1 MRTERQAGDGGKDTS
16 SEASRAAVTARP
28 AGPTGPTEHAL
39 LTLQGRAGNT
49 ATTLALQGGRSSA
62 VTRQPTGRDRAE
74 PGLVLPPYLMDFQA
88 AGLSTAYG
96 LTGHEFVGNALAAV
110 VGHRDGTVAALAADL
125 AGRPEAYYGQGRAFA
140 VKGKD
145 GKEWY
150 DVTVT
155 VTRAPDD
162 RPPVFHPKDLLADA
176 VTDPDGA
183 PLAPVDEAE
192 SKDTKVDVQHN
203 TAATVATT
211 ASGGSSKGA
220 GGMAFGLAPVVPG
233 LWLGGAALANAQ
245 PWQSSRESRSQRNVA
260 EPRVLRSDKG
270 SVEAPRKVR
279 YGVRIKK
286 QGTQH
291 ATRHAQTFHG
301 SGTLTQRV
309 PTEHLVPAGTE
320 APAAPR
326 AVGADT
332 ARQVSLADSMA
343 PVAVTDT
350 AAPHQGG
357 GGLFD
362 AVAAVLHP
370 SLTAPGAPGRA
381 RLYEATATATVLE
394 DLPRLLRDGV
404 TGEDLASKDGSSVG
418 SYRLHAVITGMSPAW
433 GTGGTQLRTH
443 QQTQHTV
450 TESAGKGRALTGG
463 LGPAIGIGA
472 AGNAAVLRGTA
483 MPVAAARKAR
493 FTVAEQTVSSRQGA
507 EVRGDKVLYLAT
519 VDLTVEGTGPRSAQ
533 MVLRPGTRVARH
545 SMRVW
550 MSLRADEAQS
560 LGLPLPPGTEAGEF
574 IEKPKRTD
582 ENGAEVDVERHLP
595 FGALGSS
602 VTLSQLD
609 TGPMVRAVQQLFAT
623 DPRLAG
629 YLPAFG
635 TETAATPP
643 SKEEAALQ
651 RHNHRE
657 LMAALSE
664 TNLRVNKDQLTS
676 TGIRVRL
683 RRKTTLHA
691 HDVQLRVRGQLRET
705 GYRGDTDNWLVRSHA
720 GVTGNTQSGRSSSRS
735 IGGLVLGQARIVP
748 GILTGSARYERHR
761 SGTRRNQAG
770 PTTRTDV
777 LTNGSEQAAT
787 FGAALRLDVDVTMTS
802 RQRKLGR
809 ALTPDSLGQDAPEA
823 TPLAGLR
830 LDEQDVRLVTPAEF
844 TLDEEGKRR
853 QDAVGDRRRA
863 QAPRPEH
870 AVTAEGIGDLATLV
884 PRPSV
889 GQPLRDWQLVETVGD
904 GRAVRDLAFQL
915 LSKAAARNKG
925 VREDPAL
932 AAEGLAPRLAIEE
945 RFGPQAITAAL
956 RQAASSGWVVKNLR
970 YPRRLAALNGAVG
983 TRLTLTNPKFVHRG
997 AGPGTETFVL
1007 GGHQAAG
1014 QEGQGT
1020 TSTWQFGATG
1030 SENDAEWRLGQ
1041 GLSGSRTTSA
1051 GDTRSAALSG
1061 TVERNAHTPK
1071 KAPLYLVQCDLLVT
1085 MVAEVKVTG
1094 GGPYV
1099 ATAARTLPAEAAVWL
1114 TEAQLP
1120 APIRRQLKLDPE
1132 PALMTPP
1139 PSRPGPRPAEG
1150 SRAGAERAA
1159 REKGR
1164 AADTAGGRTADTAG
1178 GSTADTAGG
1187 RTAGTAGGSTA
1198 DTAGKRATDIA
1209 GSRTT
1214 RPAESSRADAERESR
1229 EKGHAADTARDR
1241 TADTAGKRATDI
1253 AGSRTTRPAESS
1265 RAGAERES
1273 REKGRAAD
1281 TARDR
1286 AADTAGGRT
1295 ADTAGKRATDIA
1307 GSRTTR
1313 PAESSRA
1320 GTERESREKGRATA
1334 ASGSRIAGTTSAP
1347 GSSTSAPPRTGPSFG
1362 RGLPLGF
1369 GMVENLPNFVPLLA
1383 RLRTRLV
1390 ESGQQGL
1397 AEDLLPRQQL
1407 ADRNDNVQRLL
1418 RVLDRDGSTGLL
1430 SGAMDG
1436 GVTVEL
1442 FDGRRTPYW
1451 AVFKVNRLGDGG
1463 YDGAA
1468 DDGRDLEY
1476 ITAAVTQ
1483 QAAAHDEGVTT
1494 GLEGIFSGSGK
1505 PEGGAGQLKSTGGAA
1520 GLGVGS
1526 GSSRRSGT
1534 AGRGQLGMKTVA
1546 EAKTAPSSKMR
1557 VPIEATLELHR
1568 GDRRLAVVSL
1578 GRQELTHRVLDKD
1591 LAALSRM
1598 TAPRPAPVAPA
1609 PGPPGARPAA
1619 LGAWRS
1625 GGVRLPMEA
1634 QVNGFQGAPQIR
1646 ELVNSAVREAGG
1658 GDRFR
1663 AKGQA
1668 AAYTLHEAVS
1678 TEWLIAALPLLT
1690 SAGAELPPVHA
1701 TGVEGQDLRASLH
1714 ARLRDGRVLGVG
1726 DKMTF
1731 ETVGQSHLDAPRP
1744 TQTDGLSSAD
1754 HGRSAR
1760 GLAGAG
1766 LLNADEFRLNQLMGN
1781 AGGAG
1786 GGAGLAANAS
1796 GSMPLHK
1803 PKFAS
1808 VLVQFTLDVRVVAS
1822 VSRRVRSGRAGTAVR
1837 ELTLPRPVVIRM
1849 PEPVVRGMLGA
1860 RTTLLQDPDDQ
1871 LGLRRAAPAPPT

>member
-1 MRTERQAGDGGKDTS
+1 MRTQQKAGDSGKDAS
-16 SEASRAAVTARP
+16 SEASRAPATAAP
-28 AGPTGPTEHAL
+28 VDSPVPVGPTER
-39 LTLQGRAGNT
+39 TMRVLQGKAGNT
-49 ATTLALQGGRSSA
+49 AATLALQDAKGKGVARPPAVRSRPVA
-62 VTRQPTGRDRAE
+62 PIAPVEEERTE

-96 LTGHEFVGNALAAV
+96 LTGHEFVRNAVAAV
-110 VGHRDGTVAALAADL
+110 VGHGDGTVAEIGAEL
-125 AGRPEAYYGQGRAFA
+125 AGRPESFYGQGRAFA
-140 VKGKD
+140 VKGRT

-155 VTRAPDD
+155 VSRAPDD
-162 RPPVFHPKDLLADA
+162 RPPVFHPKDLLANT
-176 VTDPDGA
+176 VPDPDGA
-183 PLAPVDEAE
+183 PLAAVDEAE
-192 SKDTKVDVQHN
+192 GKDTKVDVQHN
-203 TAATVATT
+203 TATTVATT
-211 ASGGSSKGA
+211 ASGSSSKGA

-233 LWLGGAALANAQ
+233 LWLGGAGLVNAQ

-260 EPRVLRSDKG
+260 EPRVLRSEKG

-291 ATRHAQTFHG
+291 AQTFHG
-301 SGTLTQRV
+301 SGALTQRV

-320 APAAPR
+320 APAAPQ
-326 AVGADT
+326 AVEADT
-332 ARQVSLADSMA
+332 ARRVSLADSMA

-362 AVAAVLHP
+362 TVATVLHP

-381 RLYEATATATVLE
+381 RLYEATSTATVLE
-394 DLPRLLRDGV
+394 DMPRLLRDGV

-418 SYRLHAVITGMSPAW
+418 SYRLNAEITGMSPAW

-463 LGPAIGIGA
+463 LGPAIGVGA
-472 AGNAAVLRGTA
+472 LGNAAVLRGTA
-483 MPVAAARKAR
+483 MPVAGARKAR

-519 VDLTVEGTGPRSAQ
+519 VRFTAEGTGPRSAE
-533 MVLRPGTRVARH
+533 MVLRPGRRVAQH

-550 MSLRADEAQS
+550 MSLRADEARS
-560 LGLPLPPGTEAGEF
+560 LGLPLPPGTEAEEDKKDKKEKKDKGF

-582 ENGAEVDVERHLP
+582 ENGNEVDVERHLP
-595 FGALGSS
+595 FGAMGSS

-609 TGPMVRAVQQLFAT
+609 TRPMVRAVQQLFAT

-629 YLPAFG
+629 YLPSFG
-635 TETAATPP
+635 TDARPTP
-643 SKEEAALQ
+643 SSREEAALQ
-651 RHNHRE
+651 RRNHRE

-664 TNLRVNKDQLTS
+664 TNLRVNKDQLTT

-683 RRKTTLHA
+683 RRKTTLHS

-705 GYRGDTDNWLVRSHA
+705 GYLGDTDDWLVRSHS
-720 GVTGNTQSGRSSSRS
+720 GVSGNTQSGRGSSRS

-748 GILTGSARYERHR
+748 GILTASARYERH
-761 SGTRRNQAG
+761 STGTRRNQAG

-777 LTNGSEQAAT
+777 LTNGSDKAST

-809 ALTPDSLGQDAPEA
+809 ALIPGSPGQDAPEA
-823 TPLAGLR
+823 RQLAGLS

-844 TLDEEGKRR
+844 TLDEEGRQR
-853 QDAVGDRRRA
+853 QDAVRDRRRA

-870 AVTAEGIGDLATLV
+870 AVTAEGIGDLAGLV
-884 PRPSV
+884 PRPTV

-904 GRAVRDLAFQL
+904 GQAVRDLAFQL
-915 LSKAAARNKG
+915 LSRAAARNKG

-932 AAEGLAPRLAIEE
+932 QTEGLAPRLAIEE
-945 RFGPQAITAAL
+945 RFGPQAITASL

-983 TRLTLTNPKFVHRG
+983 TRLTLANPKFLHRG

-1030 SENDAEWRLGQ
+1030 SENEAEWRLGQ
-1041 GLSGSRTTSA
+1041 GLSGNRTA
-1051 GDTRSAALSG
+1051 GRGDARSAALSG

-1120 APIRRQLKLDPE
+1120 AAIRRQLRLDPE
-1132 PALMTPP
+1132 PEPMTSPGRRRP
-1139 PSRPGPRPAEG
+1139 AENSRPGEN
-1150 SRAGAERAA
+1150 S
-1159 REKGR
+1159 
-1164 AADTAGGRTADTAG
+1164 
-1178 GSTADTAGG
+1178 
-1187 RTAGTAGGSTA
+1187 
-1198 DTAGKRATDIA
+1198 
-1209 GSRTT
+1209 
-1214 RPAESSRADAERESR
+1214 
-1229 EKGHAADTARDR
+1229 
-1241 TADTAGKRATDI
+1241 
-1253 AGSRTTRPAESS
+1253 RPAESS
-1265 RAGAERES
+1265 RAGAEREG
-1273 REKGRAAD
+1273 REQ
-1281 TARDR
+1281 T
-1286 AADTAGGRT
+1286 
-1295 ADTAGKRATDIA
+1295 RATD
-1307 GSRTTR
+1307 
-1313 PAESSRA
+1313 
-1320 GTERESREKGRATA
+1320 TA
-1334 ASGSRIAGTTSAP
+1334 
-1347 GSSTSAPPRTGPSFG
+1347 GSSTSAPPRTTSPSFA
-1362 RGLPLGF
+1362 RTLPLGF
-1369 GMVENLPNFVPLLA
+1369 GMVEDLPNFVPLLA
-1383 RLRTRLV
+1383 RLRTRLA
-1390 ESGQQGL
+1390 ENGQQSL
-1397 AEDLLPRQQL
+1397 ADDLLPRQQL

-1418 RVLDRDGSTGLL
+1418 RVLDRDGSAGLL

-1442 FDGRRTPYW
+1442 FDGRKTPYW
-1451 AVFKVNRLGDGG
+1451 AVFKVNRLADGT

-1468 DDGRDLEY
+1468 DDGRDMEY
-1476 ITAAVTQ
+1476 ITAAVAQ
-1483 QAAAHDEGVTT
+1483 QAATHDEGVSY
-1494 GLEGIFSGSGK
+1494 GLEGIFAGSGK
-1505 PEGGAGQLKSTGGAA
+1505 PDGGAGQLKSTGGAA
-1520 GLGVGS
+1520 GLGVGT
-1526 GSSRRSGT
+1526 GGSRRSGT
-1534 AGRGQLGMKTVA
+1534 ASRGQLGMKTVA
-1546 EAKTAPSSKMR
+1546 EAKTAKSSKMR
-1557 VPIEATLELHR
+1557 VPVEATLELHR
-1568 GDRRLAVVSL
+1568 GDRRLAMASL
-1578 GRQELTHRVLDKD
+1578 GRQSVTHRVLDKD
-1591 LAALSRM
+1591 LAALGRL
-1598 TAPRPAPVAPA
+1598 TAPRRPPVAPA
-1609 PGPPGARPAA
+1609 PGPGGGRPAA
-1619 LGAWRS
+1619 LGGWRS

-1634 QVNGFQGAPQIR
+1634 QVNGFQGAPQVR
-1646 ELVNSAVREAGG
+1646 ELVGSAVREAGG

-1663 AKGQA
+1663 SKGQA
-1668 AAYTLHEAVS
+1668 AAYTLQEAVS

-1701 TGVEGQDLRASLH
+1701 TGAEGQDLRASLH

-1766 LLNADEFRLNQLMGN
+1766 LLNADEFRLNQMMGN

-1786 GGAGLAANAS
+1786 GAADTAVNAS

-1803 PKFAS
+1803 PKSAA
-1808 VLVQFTLDVRVVAS
+1808 VLVQFTLDVRVVAQ
-1822 VSRRVRSGRAGTAVR
+1822 VTNRVRSGRTGTAVR
-1837 ELTLPRPVVIRM
+1837 ELTLPRPVVVRM
-1849 PEPVVRGMLGA
+1849 PEPAVRRMLA
-1860 RTTLLQDPDDQ
+1860 AQPDRLQDPDDH
-1871 LGLRRAAPAPPT
+1871 LGLRKTAAPVPPAS

>member
-1 MRTERQAGDGGKDTS
+1 MGT
-16 SEASRAAVTARP
+16 
-28 AGPTGPTEHAL
+28 
-39 LTLQGRAGNT
+39 AGNA
-49 ATTLALQGGRSSA
+49 ATTQALRDAKGKGVSRPTAVRSRPVA
-62 VTRQPTGRDRAE
+62 PVAPVEEERTE
-74 PGLVLPPYLMDFQA
+74 PGLVLPTYLMDFQA

-96 LTGHEFVGNALAAV
+96 LTGHEFVRNAVAAV
-110 VGHRDGTVAALAADL
+110 VGHGDGTVADIGAEL
-125 AGRPEAYYGQGRAFA
+125 AGRPESFYGQGRAFA
-140 VKGKD
+140 VQGRT
-145 GKEWY
+145 GKEWF
-150 DVTVT
+150 DVTVSIS
-155 VTRAPDD
+155 RAPDD
-162 RPPVFHPKDLLADA
+162 RPPVFHPKDLIANT
-176 VTDPDGA
+176 VPDPDGA
-183 PLAPVDEAE
+183 PLAAVDEAE
-192 SKDTKVDVQHN
+192 GKDTKVDVQHN
-203 TAATVATT
+203 SAATVATT
-211 ASGGSSKGA
+211 ASGGSSKGL

-233 LWLGGAALANAQ
+233 LWLGGAGLANAQ

-260 EPRVLRSDKG
+260 EPRVLRSEKG

-286 QGTQH
+286 HGAPAEQV
-291 ATRHAQTFHG
+291 FHG
-301 SGTLTQRV
+301 SGALTQRV
-309 PTEHLVPAGTE
+309 PTEHLVPAGTA
-320 APAAPR
+320 APAAP
-326 AVGADT
+326 GPLQADT
-332 ARQVSLADSMA
+332 ARRVSLADSMA
-343 PVAVTDT
+343 PVAVTDS

-362 AVAAVLHP
+362 AVAGVLHP

-381 RLYEATATATVLE
+381 RLYEATSTATVLE
-394 DLPRLLRDGV
+394 DMPRLLRDGV

-418 SYRLHAVITGMSPAW
+418 SYRMHAEITGMSPAW

-450 TESAGKGRALTGG
+450 TESAGKGRAVTGG
-463 LGPAIGIGA
+463 LGPAIGVGA
-472 AGNAAVLRGTA
+472 VGNAAVVRATA

-519 VDLTVEGTGPRSAQ
+519 VQFTAEGTGPRSAEN
-533 MVLRPGTRVARH
+533 VLRPGTRVARH
-545 SMRVW
+545 AMRVW
-550 MSLRADEAQS
+550 MSLRADEARS
-560 LGLPLPPGTEAGEF
+560 LGLPLPPGTEAKEF

-582 ENGAEVDVERHLP
+582 EDGNEVDVERHLP
-595 FGALGSS
+595 FGAMGSS
-602 VTLSQLD
+602 VTLSRLD
-609 TGPMVRAVQQLFAT
+609 TGPMVRAVQELFAT

-629 YLPAFG
+629 YLPSFG
-635 TETAATPP
+635 TDAVASAP
-643 SKEEAALQ
+643 SREEAALQ
-651 RHNHRE
+651 RDNHRE

-664 TNLRVNKDQLTS
+664 TNLRVNKDQLTT

-691 HDVQLRVRGQLRET
+691 HDVQLRVKGQLRET
-705 GYRGDTDNWLVRSHA
+705 GYLGDTDDWLVRSHS
-720 GVTGNTQSGRSSSRS
+720 GVTGNAQSGRSSSRS

-761 SGTRRNQAG
+761 TGIRRNQAG
-770 PTTRTDV
+770 PTTRTDI
-777 LTNGSEQAAT
+777 LTNGSEKAST

-809 ALTPDSLGQDAPEA
+809 ALTPGSPGQDAPEA
-823 TPLAGLR
+823 RPMAGLH
-830 LDEQDVRLVTPAEF
+830 LEEQDVRLVTPTEF

-863 QAPRPEH
+863 QTPRPDH

-884 PRPSV
+884 PRPST
-889 GQPLRDWQLVETVGD
+889 GQVLRDWQLVETVGD
-904 GRAVRDLAFQL
+904 GQAVRDLAFQL
-915 LSKAAARNKG
+915 LSRAAARNKG

-945 RFGPQAITAAL
+945 RFGPQAVTAAL
-956 RQAASSGWVVKNLR
+956 RQAASAGWVVKNLR

-983 TRLTLTNPKFVHRG
+983 TRLTLANPKFLHRG

-1020 TSTWQFGATG
+1020 TSTWQVGATG
-1030 SENDAEWRLGQ
+1030 SENGPEWRLGQ
-1041 GLSGSRTTSA
+1041 GLSGSRTTSE
-1051 GDTRSAALSG
+1051 GDARSAALSG

-1099 ATAARTLPAEAAVWL
+1099 ATAGRTLPAEAAVWL

-1120 APIRRQLKLDPE
+1120 ASIRRQLKLDPE
-1132 PALMTPP
+1132 PAPMTM
-1139 PSRPGPRPAEG
+1139 PS
-1150 SRAGAERAA
+1150 
-1159 REKGR
+1159 
-1164 AADTAGGRTADTAG
+1164 
-1178 GSTADTAGG
+1178 
-1187 RTAGTAGGSTA
+1187 
-1198 DTAGKRATDIA
+1198 
-1209 GSRTT
+1209 
-1214 RPAESSRADAERESR
+1214 SSRQGR
-1229 EKGHAADTARDR
+1229 
-1241 TADTAGKRATDI
+1241 
-1253 AGSRTTRPAESS
+1253 RPAESS
-1265 RAGAERES
+1265 RAGAEREA
-1273 REKGRAAD
+1273 REG
-1281 TARDR
+1281 ARGEAR
-1286 AADTAGGRT
+1286 EGTRTTGTTDTAGST
-1295 ADTAGKRATDIA
+1295 TAGSTTA
-1307 GSRTTR
+1307 GST
-1313 PAESSRA
+1313 
-1320 GTERESREKGRATA
+1320 
-1334 ASGSRIAGTTSAP
+1334 
-1347 GSSTSAPPRTGPSFG
+1347 TSAPPRATGPSFA
-1362 RGLPLGF
+1362 RTLPLGF
-1369 GMVENLPNFVPLLA
+1369 GMIENLPNFVPLLA
-1383 RLRTRLV
+1383 RLRTRLA
-1390 ESGQQGL
+1390 ESGQQSL
-1397 AEDLLPRQQL
+1397 ADDLLPRRQL

-1418 RVLDRDGSTGLL
+1418 RVLDRDGSAGLL

-1451 AVFKVNRLGDGG
+1451 AVFKVNRLGDGAH
-1463 YDGAA
+1463 DGTA

-1476 ITAAVTQ
+1476 ITAAVAQ
-1483 QAAAHDEGVTT
+1483 QATSHDEGVST
-1494 GLEGIFSGSGK
+1494 GAEGIFAGSGK
-1505 PEGGAGQLKSTGGAA
+1505 PEGGAGQLKSMGGAA

-1526 GSSRRSGT
+1526 GGSRRSGT
-1534 AGRGQLGMKTVA
+1534 VGRGQLGMKTVA
-1546 EAKTAPSSKMR
+1546 EAKTAKSSKMR

-1568 GDRRLAVVSL
+1568 GDRRVALVSL
-1578 GRQELTHRVLDKD
+1578 GRQALTHRVLEKD
-1591 LAALSRM
+1591 LAALGRL
-1598 TAPRPAPVAPA
+1598 TAPRHQPVAPA
-1609 PGPPGARPAA
+1609 PGPQGDRPAA

-1646 ELVNSAVREAGG
+1646 ELVSSAVGEAGG

-1663 AKGQA
+1663 TKGQA
-1668 AAYTLHEAVS
+1668 AAYTLNEAVS

-1701 TGVEGQDLRASLH
+1701 TGAAGQDLRASLH

-1744 TQTDGLSSAD
+1744 TQTDGQSSTE

-1781 AGGAG
+1781 AGGS
-1786 GGAGLAANAS
+1786 GGAADAAVNAS

-1803 PKFAS
+1803 PKSAS
-1808 VLVQFTLDVRVVAS
+1808 VLVQFTLDVRVVAR
-1822 VSRRVRSGRAGTAVR
+1822 VSNRMRPGRTGTAVR

-1849 PEPVVRGMLGA
+1849 PEPVVRRMLA
-1860 RTTLLQDPDDQ
+1860 AQQDRLQDPDDH
-1871 LGLRRAAPAPPT
+1871 LGLRKAAAATPSD

>member
-1 MRTERQAGDGGKDTS
+1 MALGGGKGKGVS
-16 SEASRAAVTARP
+16 RP
-28 AGPTGPTEHAL
+28 APERRRPAPPAPIEEEH
-39 LTLQGRAGNT
+39 T
-49 ATTLALQGGRSSA
+49 A
-62 VTRQPTGRDRAE
+62 
-74 PGLVLPPYLMDFQA
+74 PGLVLPPYLMEFQA
-88 AGLSTAYG
+88 AGLSTAYALAG
-96 LTGHEFVGNALAAV
+96 QEFVRNAVAAV
-110 VGHRDGTVAALAADL
+110 VGHGDGTVAALAADL
-125 AGRPEAYYGQGRAFA
+125 AARPEAYYGQGRA
-140 VKGKD
+140 VPVQGRT

-155 VTRAPDD
+155 VSRAPDD
-162 RPPVFHPKDLLADA
+162 RPPVFHPEDLLAKT
-176 VTDPDGA
+176 VPDPDGA
-183 PLAPVDEAE
+183 PLAAVDEAE
-192 SKDTKVDVQHN
+192 GKDTKVDVQHN
-203 TAATVATT
+203 SAATVATT
-211 ASGGSSKGA
+211 ASGGSSTGV

-233 LWLGGAALANAQ
+233 LWLGGAGMANAQ

-286 QGTQH
+286 HG
-291 ATRHAQTFHG
+291 AEDVRTFHG

-309 PTEHLVPAGTE
+309 PTEHLVPAGTL
-320 APAAPR
+320 APAAPQ
-326 AVGADT
+326 AVAADT
-332 ARQVSLADSMA
+332 ARRVSLADSMA

-362 AVAAVLHP
+362 AVASVLHP

-381 RLYEATATATVLE
+381 RLHEATSTATVLE

-404 TGEDLASKDGSSVG
+404 TGEDLSSKDGGSVG
-418 SYRLHAVITGMSPAW
+418 SYRMHAEITGMSPGW

-450 TESAGKGRALTGG
+450 TESAGKGRALAGG
-463 LGPAIGIGA
+463 LGPAVGVGA

-507 EVRGDKVLYLAT
+507 EVRGDKVLYLASVRIT
-519 VDLTVEGTGPRSAQ
+519 AEGTGPRSAE
-533 MVLRPGTRVARH
+533 MILRPGARVARH

-574 IEKPKRTD
+574 VEKPRRTD
-582 ENGAEVDVERHLP
+582 ENGNETDVERHLP
-595 FGALGSS
+595 FGAMGSS
-602 VTLSQLD
+602 VTLSRLD
-609 TGPMVRAVQQLFAT
+609 TGPMVRAVRELFAT

-629 YLPAFG
+629 YLPDFG
-635 TETAATPP
+635 TETVTSTPG
-643 SKEEAALQ
+643 KEEAALQ
-651 RHNHRE
+651 RRNHRE

-683 RRKTTLHA
+683 RRKTALHA
-691 HDVQLRVRGQLRET
+691 HDVQIRVRGQLRET
-705 GYRGDTDNWLVRSHA
+705 GYLGDTDNWLVRSHS
-720 GVTGNTQSGRSSSRS
+720 GVTANAQSGRGSSRS

-748 GILTGSARYERHR
+748 GVLTGSARYERHR
-761 SGTRRNQAG
+761 TGTRRNQAG
-770 PTTRTDV
+770 PGTRTDV
-777 LTNGSEQAAT
+777 LTNGSEKAAT

-809 ALTPDSLGQDAPEA
+809 ALTPGAPGRDTPEA
-823 TPLAGLR
+823 APLAGLH

-844 TLDEEGKRR
+844 TLDEEGRQRR
-853 QDAVGDRRRA
+853 DAVRDRRTAR
-863 QAPRPEH
+863 APRPEH

-904 GRAVRDLAFQL
+904 GQAVRDLAFQL
-915 LSKAAARNKG
+915 LSRAAARNKG

-932 AAEGLAPRLAIEE
+932 RAEGLAPRLAIEE

-970 YPRRLAALNGAVG
+970 YPRRLAALDGAVG
-983 TRLTLTNPKFVHRG
+983 TRLTLTNPKFLHRG

-1014 QEGQGT
+1014 QEGEAT

-1030 SENDAEWRLGQ
+1030 SENAAEWRLGQ

-1051 GDTRSAALSG
+1051 GDTRAAALSG

-1071 KAPLYLVQCDLLVT
+1071 KAPLHLVQCDLLVT

-1120 APIRRQLKLDPE
+1120 AAIRRQLGLDPE
-1132 PALMTPP
+1132 PALMTSPASS
-1139 PSRPGPRPAEG
+1139 SRPGHRPAEG
-1150 SRAGAERAA
+1150 PRTAEGARKTAEGARKTAEGSRTAEGARTADGSRATDSRATDGSRTADGSRATDGSRAGS
-1159 REKGR
+1159 GR
-1164 AADTAGGRTADTAG
+1164 AA
-1178 GSTADTAGG
+1178 
-1187 RTAGTAGGSTA
+1187 
-1198 DTAGKRATDIA
+1198 
-1209 GSRTT
+1209 
-1214 RPAESSRADAERESR
+1214 
-1229 EKGHAADTARDR
+1229 
-1241 TADTAGKRATDI
+1241 
-1253 AGSRTTRPAESS
+1253 
-1265 RAGAERES
+1265 
-1273 REKGRAAD
+1273 
-1281 TARDR
+1281 
-1286 AADTAGGRT
+1286 
-1295 ADTAGKRATDIA
+1295 
-1307 GSRTTR
+1307 
-1313 PAESSRA
+1313 
-1320 GTERESREKGRATA
+1320 
-1334 ASGSRIAGTTSAP
+1334 
-1347 GSSTSAPPRTGPSFG
+1347 GSSTSVPPRTGPTFD

-1369 GMVENLPNFVPLLA
+1369 GMIENLPNFVPLLA
-1383 RLRTRLV
+1383 RLRTRLA
-1390 ESGQQGL
+1390 ESGQQRL
-1397 AEDLLPRQQL
+1397 ADDLLPRQQL

-1463 YDGAA
+1463 YEGAA
-1468 DDGRDLEY
+1468 DDGRDMEY

-1483 QAAAHDEGVTT
+1483 QATAHDEGVTT
-1494 GLEGIFSGSGK
+1494 GVEGIFAGSGK
-1505 PEGGAGQLKSTGGAA
+1505 PDGGAGQLKSTGGAA
-1520 GLGVGS
+1520 GLGAGW
-1526 GSSRRSGT
+1526 GGARRSG
-1534 AGRGQLGMKTVA
+1534 AAARGQLGMKTVA
-1546 EAKTAPSSKMR
+1546 EAKTAKSSKMR

-1568 GDRRLAVVSL
+1568 GDRRVALVSL
-1578 GRQELTHRVLDKD
+1578 GRQALTHRVLDQD
-1591 LAALSRM
+1591 LAALGRL
-1598 TAPRPAPVAPA
+1598 TAPRPAPAATAAA
-1609 PGPPGARPAA
+1609 PGPAAGARDDRAAA

-1625 GGVRLPMEA
+1625 TGARLPMEA
-1634 QVNGFQGAPQIR
+1634 QVNGFQGAPQVR

-1658 GDRFR
+1658 GERFR
-1663 AKGQA
+1663 GKGQA

-1678 TEWLIAALPLLT
+1678 TEWLTAALPLLT

-1701 TGVEGQDLRASLH
+1701 TGATGQDLRASLH

-1754 HGRSAR
+1754 QGRSAR

-1786 GGAGLAANAS
+1786 GAGGLAANAA

-1803 PKFAS
+1803 PKSAS
-1808 VLVQFTLDVRVVAS
+1808 VLVQFTLDVRVVAR
-1822 VSRRVRSGRAGTAVR
+1822 VTDRVRPGRTGTAVR
-1837 ELTLPRPVVIRM
+1837 ELTLPRPVVVRM
-1849 PEPVVRGMLGA
+1849 PEPAVRRMLA
-1860 RTTLLQDPDDQ
+1860 AQPDRVQDPDDR
-1871 LGLRRAAPAPPT
+1871 LGLRKTAAPPPPVS

>member
-1 MRTERQAGDGGKDTS
+1 MRTERQSGDGGKDTS
-16 SEASRAAVTARP
+16 SGASRAAVTARP
-28 AGPTGPTEHAL
+28 TGPTGPAEHAL
-39 LTLQGRAGNT
+39 LTLQGKAGNT

-62 VTRQPTGRDRAE
+62 VTGQPAGRDGAE
-74 PGLVLPPYLMDFQA
+74 PGLVLPPYLMNFQA

-96 LTGHEFVGNALAAV
+96 LTGHEFVGNAVAAV

-140 VKGKD
+140 VQGKD

-176 VTDPDGA
+176 GPDPDGA

-192 SKDTKVDVQHN
+192 GKDTKVDVQHN
-203 TAATVATT
+203 TAATVATA

-233 LWLGGAALANAQ
+233 LWLGGAALVNAQ

-279 YGVRIKK
+279 YGVRVKK
-286 QGTQH
+286 QGAQH
-291 ATRHAQTFHG
+291 ARQPAQTFHG

-309 PTEHLVPAGTE
+309 PTEHLVPAGTG

-332 ARQVSLADSMA
+332 ARRVSLADSMA

-362 AVAAVLHP
+362 AVASVLHP

-404 TGEDLASKDGSSVG
+404 TGEDLASKDGGSVG

-463 LGPAIGIGA
+463 LGPAIGVGA
-472 AGNAAVLRGTA
+472 AGNAAVVRGTA

-519 VDLTVEGTGPRSAQ
+519 VDLTAEGTGPRSAQ

-550 MSLRADEAQS
+550 MSLRADEARS

-582 ENGAEVDVERHLP
+582 ENGAETDVERHLP
-595 FGALGSS
+595 FGAMGSS
-602 VTLSQLD
+602 VALSQLD
-609 TGPMVRAVQQLFAT
+609 TGPMVRAVRQLFAT

-635 TETAATPP
+635 TEPGATPP

-676 TGIRVRL
+676 TGIRVWL

-705 GYRGDTDNWLVRSHA
+705 GYLGDTDNWLVRSHA

-748 GILTGSARYERHR
+748 GALTGSARYERHR

-777 LTNGSEQAAT
+777 LTNGSEQAAA

-809 ALTPDSLGQDAPEA
+809 ALTPGSPGQDAPET
-823 TPLAGLR
+823 TPLAGLH

-853 QDAVGDRRRA
+853 QDAAGGRRRA
-863 QAPRPEH
+863 RAPRPEH
-870 AVTAEGIGDLATLV
+870 AVTAEGIGDLAALV

-904 GRAVRDLAFQL
+904 GQAVRDLAFQL

-983 TRLTLTNPKFVHRG
+983 TRLTLTNPKFLHRG

-1014 QEGQGT
+1014 QEGRGT

-1041 GLSGSRTTSA
+1041 GLSGSRTTST

-1071 KAPLYLVQCDLLVT
+1071 KAPLHLVQCDLLVT

-1120 APIRRQLKLDPE
+1120 AAIRRQLKLDPE

-1139 PSRPGPRPAEG
+1139 ASRPGQRPAEG
-1150 SRAGAERAA
+1150 SRTGAERER

-1164 AADTAGGRTADTAG
+1164 AMDTAGGRTADTAGGRTADTAG
-1178 GSTADTAGG
+1178 G
-1187 RTAGTAGGSTA
+1187 RT
-1198 DTAGKRATDIA
+1198 
-1209 GSRTT
+1209 
-1214 RPAESSRADAERESR
+1214 
-1229 EKGHAADTARDR
+1229 
-1241 TADTAGKRATDI
+1241 
-1253 AGSRTTRPAESS
+1253 
-1265 RAGAERES
+1265 
-1273 REKGRAAD
+1273 
-1281 TARDR
+1281 
-1286 AADTAGGRT
+1286 ADTAGGRT
-1295 ADTAGKRATDIA
+1295 ADTAGKRATDTA
-1307 GSRTTR
+1307 EPRTTR
-1313 PAESSRA
+1313 PAEGSRA
-1320 GTERESREKGRATA
+1320 GAEREAREKGRATA
-1334 ASGSRIAGTTSAP
+1334 ASGSRTTATTGALGSSTATTGALGSSTATTGAL
-1347 GSSTSAPPRTGPSFG
+1347 GSSTSPPRTSASFG

-1397 AEDLLPRQQL
+1397 AENLLPRQQL

-1418 RVLDRDGSTGLL
+1418 RVLDRDGSAGLL

-1468 DDGRDLEY
+1468 DDGRDMEY
-1476 ITAAVTQ
+1476 ITAAVAQ

-1494 GLEGIFSGSGK
+1494 GVEGIFAGSGK

-1568 GDRRLAVVSL
+1568 GDRRLAVASL
-1578 GRQELTHRVLDKD
+1578 GRQALTHRVLDKD
-1591 LAALSRM
+1591 LAALGRV
-1598 TAPRPAPVAPA
+1598 TAPRPAPVGPA
-1609 PGPPGARPAA
+1609 PGPQGGRPAA

-1714 ARLRDGRVLGVG
+1714 GRLRDGRVLGVG

-1766 LLNADEFRLNQLMGN
+1766 LLNADEFRLNQMMGN

-1803 PKFAS
+1803 PKFSS

-1822 VSRRVRSGRAGTAVR
+1822 VSARVRSGRTGTAVR

-1849 PEPVVRGMLGA
+1849 PEPVVRRMLGA
-1860 RTTLLQDPDDQ
+1860 QPTLLRDPDDQ
-1871 LGLRRAAPAPPT
+1871 LGLRRAAPPPPD

>member
-1 MRTERQAGDGGKDTS
+1 MRTQQKAGDSGKDAS
-16 SEASRAAVTARP
+16 SEASRAPATAAP
-28 AGPTGPTEHAL
+28 VDSGVPVGPTEDVMRA
-39 LTLQGRAGNT
+39 LQGKAGNT
-49 ATTLALQGGRSSA
+49 AATLALRDAKGKGVARPPAVRSRPVRPVA
-62 VTRQPTGRDRAE
+62 TVEEENTG

-96 LTGHEFVGNALAAV
+96 LTGHEFVRNAVAAV
-110 VGHRDGTVAALAADL
+110 VGHGDGTVAEIGAEL
-125 AGRPEAYYGQGRAFA
+125 AGRPESFYGQGRAFA
-140 VKGKD
+140 VRGRT

-155 VTRAPDD
+155 VSRAPDD
-162 RPPVFHPKDLLADA
+162 RPPVFHPGDLLANTA
-176 VTDPDGA
+176 PDPDGA
-183 PLAPVDEAE
+183 PLAAVDDTEG
-192 SKDTKVDVQHN
+192 KDTKVDVQHN
-203 TAATVATT
+203 TATTVATT
-211 ASGGSSKGA
+211 ASGSSSKGA

-233 LWLGGAALANAQ
+233 LWLGGAGLLNAQ

-260 EPRVLRSDKG
+260 EPRVLRSEKG

-286 QGTQH
+286 QGTQQ
-291 ATRHAQTFHG
+291 AQTFHG
-301 SGTLTQRV
+301 SGALTQRV

-320 APAAPR
+320 APAAPE
-326 AVGADT
+326 AVGPDT
-332 ARQVSLADSMA
+332 ARRVSLADSMA
-343 PVAVTDT
+343 PVAVTD
-350 AAPHQGG
+350 AGAPHQGG

-362 AVAAVLHP
+362 AVSSVLHP
-370 SLTAPGAPGRA
+370 SLTAAGAPGRA
-381 RLYEATATATVLE
+381 RLYEATSTATVLE

-418 SYRLHAVITGMSPAW
+418 SYRLHAEITGMSPAW

-463 LGPAIGIGA
+463 LGPAIGVGV
-472 AGNAAVLRGTA
+472 AGSAAVLRGTA

-519 VDLTVEGTGPRSAQ
+519 VRFTAEGTGPRSAE
-533 MVLRPGTRVARH
+533 MVLRPGTRVATH

-550 MSLRADEAQS
+550 MSLRADEARS
-560 LGLPLPPGTEAGEF
+560 LGLPLPPGAEAKDGKDAKEGKEGKKPKEF

-582 ENGAEVDVERHLP
+582 EDGNETDVERHLP
-595 FGALGSS
+595 FGAMGSS

-609 TGPMVRAVQQLFAT
+609 TRPLVRAVQQLFAT
-623 DPRLAG
+623 DPQLAG

-635 TETAATPP
+635 TDARPTPP

-651 RHNHRE
+651 RRNHRE

-664 TNLRVNKDQLTS
+664 TNLRVNKDQLTT

-683 RRKTTLHA
+683 RRKTTLHS
-691 HDVQLRVRGQLRET
+691 HDVQVHVRGQLRET
-705 GYRGDTDNWLVRSHA
+705 GYLGDTDDWLVRSHS
-720 GVTGNTQSGRSSSRS
+720 GVTANAQSGRGSSRS

-748 GILTGSARYERHR
+748 GILTGSARYERH
-761 SGTRRNQAG
+761 STGTRRNQAG

-777 LTNGSEQAAT
+777 LTNGSEKAGT
-787 FGAALRLDVDVTMTS
+787 FGAALRFDVDVTMTS

-809 ALTPDSLGQDAPEA
+809 ALTPGAPGRHAPEA
-823 TPLAGLR
+823 RQLADLH
-830 LDEQDVRLVTPAEF
+830 LDEQDVRLVTPTEF

-853 QDAVGDRRRA
+853 QDAVGGRRRA

-870 AVTAEGIGDLATLV
+870 AVAAEGIGDLAGLV

-904 GRAVRDLAFQL
+904 GQAVRDLAFQL

-932 AAEGLAPRLAIEE
+932 QTEGLAPRLAIEE
-945 RFGPQAITAAL
+945 RFGPQAITASL

-983 TRLTLTNPKFVHRG
+983 TRLTLTNPKFLHRG

-1041 GLSGSRTTSA
+1041 GLSGNRTTSR
-1051 GDTRSAALSG
+1051 GDARSTALSG

-1085 MVAEVKVTG
+1085 MVAEVAVTG

-1132 PALMTPP
+1132 PAPMTSS
-1139 PSRPGPRPAEG
+1139 SRQPGQRPAEN
-1150 SRAGAERAA
+1150 SRA
-1159 REKGR
+1159 
-1164 AADTAGGRTADTAG
+1164 
-1178 GSTADTAGG
+1178 
-1187 RTAGTAGGSTA
+1187 
-1198 DTAGKRATDIA
+1198 
-1209 GSRTT
+1209 
-1214 RPAESSRADAERESR
+1214 
-1229 EKGHAADTARDR
+1229 
-1241 TADTAGKRATDI
+1241 
-1253 AGSRTTRPAESS
+1253 AESS
-1265 RAGAERES
+1265 RAGAEREA
-1273 REKGRAAD
+1273 REG
-1281 TARDR
+1281 AREGVQ
-1286 AADTAGGRT
+1286 TGGRSKGD
-1295 ADTAGKRATDIA
+1295 AA
-1307 GSRTTR
+1307 GS
-1313 PAESSRA
+1313 
-1320 GTERESREKGRATA
+1320 
-1334 ASGSRIAGTTSAP
+1334 TTSA
-1347 GSSTSAPPRTGPSFG
+1347 APRTAGPSFA
-1362 RGLPLGF
+1362 RTLPLGF

-1383 RLRTRLV
+1383 RLRTRLA
-1390 ESGQQGL
+1390 ESGQQSL
-1397 AEDLLPRQQL
+1397 ADDLLPRQQL

-1418 RVLDRDGSTGLL
+1418 RVLDRDGSAGLL

-1442 FDGRRTPYW
+1442 FDGRKTPYW
-1451 AVFKVNRLGDGG
+1451 AVFKVNRLADGA

-1468 DDGRDLEY
+1468 DDGRDMEY
-1476 ITAAVTQ
+1476 ITAAVAQ
-1483 QAAAHDEGVTT
+1483 QAATHDEGVST
-1494 GLEGIFSGSGK
+1494 GVEGIFAGSGK
-1505 PEGGAGQLKSTGGAA
+1505 PDGGAGQLKSTGGAA

-1526 GSSRRSGT
+1526 GGSRRSGT
-1534 AGRGQLGMKTVA
+1534 ASRGQLGMKTVA
-1546 EAKTAPSSKMR
+1546 EAKTAKSSKMR

-1568 GDRRLAVVSL
+1568 GDRRLALVSL
-1578 GRQELTHRVLDKD
+1578 GRQAVTHRVLDKD
-1591 LAALSRM
+1591 LAALGRL
-1598 TAPRPAPVAPA
+1598 TAPRPQPAAPA
-1609 PGPPGARPAA
+1609 PGPGDARPAA
-1619 LGAWRS
+1619 IGSWRS

-1634 QVNGFQGAPQIR
+1634 QVNGFQGAPQVR
-1646 ELVNSAVREAGG
+1646 ELVGSAVREAGG

-1663 AKGQA
+1663 SKGQA
-1668 AAYTLHEAVS
+1668 AAYTLQEAVS
-1678 TEWLIAALPLLT
+1678 TEWLLAALPLLT

-1744 TQTDGLSSAD
+1744 TQTDGLSAAD

-1766 LLNADEFRLNQLMGN
+1766 LLNADEFRLNQMMGN

-1786 GGAGLAANAS
+1786 GAADTAVNAS

-1803 PKFAS
+1803 PKSAS
-1808 VLVQFTLDVRVVAS
+1808 VLVQFTLDVRVVAR
-1822 VSRRVRSGRAGTAVR
+1822 VTNRVRSGRTGTAVR
-1837 ELTLPRPVVIRM
+1837 ELALPRPVVIRM
-1849 PEPVVRGMLGA
+1849 PEPAVRRMLA
-1860 RTTLLQDPDDQ
+1860 AQPDRLQDPDDH
-1871 LGLRRAAPAPPT
+1871 LGLRKKAAPVPPAS

>member
-1 MRTERQAGDGGKDTS
+1 MRTQQKAGDDGKDAS
-16 SEASRAAVTARP
+16 SEASRAP
-28 AGPTGPTEHAL
+28 AAAAPVDSTVPVGPPEHAMRA
-39 LTLQGRAGNT
+39 LQGRAGNT
-49 ATTLALQGGRSSA
+49 AATLALRNAKGKG
-62 VTRQPTGRDRAE
+62 VTRPPAVRSRPVAPVATVEEENTA
-74 PGLVLPPYLMDFQA
+74 PGLVLPPYLRDFQA

-96 LTGHEFVGNALAAV
+96 PTGHEFVRNAVAAV
-110 VGHRDGTVAALAADL
+110 VGHGDGTVAEIGAEL
-125 AGRPEAYYGQGRAFA
+125 AGRPESFYGQGRAFA
-140 VKGKD
+140 VKGRT

-155 VTRAPDD
+155 VSRAPDD
-162 RPPVFHPKDLLADA
+162 RPPVFHPTDLLTNT
-176 VTDPDGA
+176 VPDPDGA
-183 PLAPVDEAE
+183 PLAAVDDAE
-192 SKDTKVDVQHN
+192 GKDTKVDVQHN
-203 TAATVATT
+203 TATTVATT
-211 ASGGSSKGA
+211 ASGSAGKGA
-220 GGMAFGLAPVVPG
+220 GGMAFGLAPVAPG
-233 LWLGGAALANAQ
+233 LWLGGAGLLNAQ

-260 EPRVLRSDKG
+260 EPRVLRSEKG

-286 QGTQH
+286 QGAQ
-291 ATRHAQTFHG
+291 HAQTFQG

-320 APAAPR
+320 APAAPEG
-326 AVGADT
+326 VGADT
-332 ARQVSLADSMA
+332 ARRVSLADSMA

-362 AVAAVLHP
+362 AVATVLHP
-370 SLTAPGAPGRA
+370 SLTAPGAPGRS
-381 RLYEATATATVLE
+381 RLYEATSTATVLE

-404 TGEDLASKDGSSVG
+404 TGEDLASKDGNSVG
-418 SYRLHAVITGMSPAW
+418 SYRLHAEITGLSPAW

-450 TESAGKGRALTGG
+450 TDSAGKGRALTGG
-463 LGPAIGIGA
+463 LGPAIGVGA
-472 AGNAAVLRGTA
+472 VGNAAVLRGTA

-519 VDLTVEGTGPRSAQ
+519 VQFTAEGTGPRSAQ

-545 SMRVW
+545 AMRVW

-574 IEKPKRTD
+574 IKKPKRTD
-582 ENGAEVDVERHLP
+582 EDGNEVDVERHLP
-595 FGALGSS
+595 FGAMGSS
-602 VTLSQLD
+602 VTLSRLD
-609 TGPMVRAVQQLFAT
+609 TRPMLRAVQELFAT
-623 DPRLAG
+623 DPQLAG
-629 YLPAFG
+629 YLPSFG
-635 TETAATPP
+635 TDTRPTPP
-643 SKEEAALQ
+643 SGEEAALQ
-651 RHNHRE
+651 RRNHRE
-657 LMAALSE
+657 LTAVLSE
-664 TNLRVNKDQLTS
+664 TNLRVNKDQLTT

-683 RRKTTLHA
+683 RRKTTLHS
-691 HDVQLRVRGQLRET
+691 HDVQIRVRGQLRET
-705 GYRGDTDNWLVRSHA
+705 GYLGDTDDWLVRSHS
-720 GVTGNTQSGRSSSRS
+720 GVTGTTQSGRGSSRS

-748 GILTGSARYERHR
+748 GVLTGSARYERH
-761 SGTRRNQAG
+761 STGTRRNQAG

-777 LTNGSEQAAT
+777 LTNGSEQAGT

-809 ALTPDSLGQDAPEA
+809 ALTPGLPGQHSPEA
-823 TPLAGLR
+823 RHVADLH

-853 QDAVGDRRRA
+853 QDAVGDRRRG
-863 QAPRPEH
+863 QAPRPEY
-870 AVTAEGIGDLATLV
+870 AVTAEGIGDLAGLV
-884 PRPSV
+884 PRPTV
-889 GQPLRDWQLVETVGD
+889 GHALREWQLVETVGD
-904 GRAVRDLAFQL
+904 GQAVRDLAFQL
-915 LSKAAARNKG
+915 LSRAAARNKG

-932 AAEGLAPRLAIEE
+932 QTEGLAPRLAIEE
-945 RFGPQAITAAL
+945 RFGPQAITASL

-970 YPRRLAALNGAVG
+970 HPRRLAALNGAVG
-983 TRLTLTNPKFVHRG
+983 TRLTLANPKFLHRG

-1041 GLSGSRTTSA
+1041 GLSGNRTTNQ

-1120 APIRRQLKLDPE
+1120 AAIRRQLKLDPE
-1132 PALMTPP
+1132 PDLMTSP
-1139 PSRPGPRPAEG
+1139 RQPGRNPAETSRPAEN
-1150 SRAGAERAA
+1150 S
-1159 REKGR
+1159 
-1164 AADTAGGRTADTAG
+1164 
-1178 GSTADTAGG
+1178 
-1187 RTAGTAGGSTA
+1187 
-1198 DTAGKRATDIA
+1198 
-1209 GSRTT
+1209 
-1214 RPAESSRADAERESR
+1214 
-1229 EKGHAADTARDR
+1229 
-1241 TADTAGKRATDI
+1241 
-1253 AGSRTTRPAESS
+1253 RPAESS
-1265 RAGAERES
+1265 RAGAEREG
-1273 REKGRAAD
+1273 REQA
-1281 TARDR
+1281 
-1286 AADTAGGRT
+1286 
-1295 ADTAGKRATDIA
+1295 RATD
-1307 GSRTTR
+1307 
-1313 PAESSRA
+1313 
-1320 GTERESREKGRATA
+1320 TA
-1334 ASGSRIAGTTSAP
+1334 
-1347 GSSTSAPPRTGPSFG
+1347 GSSTSAPPRTGPSFA
-1362 RGLPLGF
+1362 RTLPLGF
-1369 GMVENLPNFVPLLA
+1369 GMVEDLPNFVPLLA
-1383 RLRTRLV
+1383 RLRTRLA
-1390 ESGQQGL
+1390 ESGQQSL

-1418 RVLDRDGSTGLL
+1418 RVLDRDGSAGLL

-1451 AVFKVNRLGDGG
+1451 AVFKVNRPADGS

-1468 DDGRDLEY
+1468 DDGRDMEY
-1476 ITAAVTQ
+1476 ITAAVAQ
-1483 QAAAHDEGVTT
+1483 QAATHDEGVSY
-1494 GLEGIFSGSGK
+1494 GLEGIFAGSGK
-1505 PEGGAGQLKSTGGAA
+1505 PDGGAGQLKSTGGAA
-1520 GLGVGS
+1520 GLGVGT
-1526 GSSRRSGT
+1526 GGSRRSGT

-1546 EAKTAPSSKMR
+1546 EAKTAKSSKIR
-1557 VPIEATLELHR
+1557 VPVEATLELHR
-1568 GDRRLAVVSL
+1568 GDRRLAMASL
-1578 GRQELTHRVLDKD
+1578 GRQSVTHRVLDQD
-1591 LAALSRM
+1591 LAALGRL
-1598 TAPRPAPVAPA
+1598 TAPRRQPVAPA
-1609 PGPPGARPAA
+1609 PGPGDGRPAA
-1619 LGAWRS
+1619 LGAWRA

-1634 QVNGFQGAPQIR
+1634 QVNGFQGAPQVR
-1646 ELVNSAVREAGG
+1646 ELVSSAVREAGG

-1663 AKGQA
+1663 SKGQA
-1668 AAYTLHEAVS
+1668 AAYTLQEAVS

-1701 TGVEGQDLRASLH
+1701 TGVEGQDLRASVH

-1731 ETVGQSHLDAPRP
+1731 ETVGQSRLDAPRP
-1744 TQTDGLSSAD
+1744 TQTDGLSAAD

-1786 GGAGLAANAS
+1786 GAADTAVNAS

-1803 PKFAS
+1803 PKSAA
-1808 VLVQFTLDVRVVAS
+1808 VLVQFTLDVRVVAR
-1822 VSRRVRSGRAGTAVR
+1822 VTNRVRSGRTGTAVR
-1837 ELTLPRPVVIRM
+1837 ELTLPRPVVVRM
-1849 PEPVVRGMLGA
+1849 PEAAVRRMLA
-1860 RTTLLQDPDDQ
+1860 AQPDRLQDPDDH
-1871 LGLRRAAPAPPT
+1871 LGLRKKAAPVPPAS

>member
-1 MRTERQAGDGGKDTS
+1 MRTQRQAGDSGKD
-16 SEASRAAVTARP
+16 ASPPAPVPVTAKP
-28 AGPTGPTEHAL
+28 IGSTVPVGPTRSVGPTEHAL
-39 LTLQGRAGNT
+39 L
-49 ATTLALQGGRSSA
+49 ALQGTAGNAATTQALRDAKGKGVLRPSA
-62 VTRQPTGRDRAE
+62 VRGRPVAPVAPIEEERTE

-96 LTGHEFVGNALAAV
+96 LAGHEFVRNAVAAV
-110 VGHRDGTVAALAADL
+110 VGHGDGTVAGIGAEL
-125 AGRPEAYYGQGRAFA
+125 AGRPESFYGQGRAFT
-140 VKGKD
+140 VQGKT
-145 GKEWY
+145 GKEWF

-155 VTRAPDD
+155 VSRAPDD
-162 RPPVFHPKDLLADA
+162 RPPVFHPKDLLAN
-176 VTDPDGA
+176 TLPDPDGA
-183 PLAPVDEAE
+183 PLAAVDEAE
-192 SKDTKVDVQHN
+192 GKDTKVDVQHN

-211 ASGGSSKGA
+211 ASGGSSKGL

-233 LWLGGAALANAQ
+233 LWLGGAGLANAQ

-260 EPRVLRSDKG
+260 EPRVLRSEKG

-286 QGTQH
+286 QGAQH
-291 ATRHAQTFHG
+291 ATRPAQTFHG

-309 PTEHLVPAGTE
+309 PTEHLVPAGTA
-320 APAAPR
+320 APAAPQPLR
-326 AVGADT
+326 ADT
-332 ARQVSLADSMA
+332 ARLVSLADSMA
-343 PVAVTDT
+343 PVAVTDS

-381 RLYEATATATVLE
+381 RLYEATSTATVLE
-394 DLPRLLRDGV
+394 DMPRLLRDGV

-418 SYRLHAVITGMSPAW
+418 SYRLRAEITGMSPGW

-450 TESAGKGRALTGG
+450 TESAGKGRAVTGG
-463 LGPAIGIGA
+463 LGPAIGVGA
-472 AGNAAVLRGTA
+472 AGNAAVVRATA

-507 EVRGDKVLYLAT
+507 EVRGDKVLYLASVQFT
-519 VDLTVEGTGPRSAQ
+519 AEGTGPRSAE
-533 MVLRPGTRVARH
+533 MILRPGTRVARH
-545 SMRVW
+545 PMRVW
-550 MSLRADEAQS
+550 MSLRADEARS

-574 IEKPKRTD
+574 IEKPRRTD
-582 ENGAEVDVERHLP
+582 ENGNEVDVERHLP
-595 FGALGSS
+595 FGAMGSS

-609 TGPMVRAVQQLFAT
+609 TGPMVRAVQELFAT

-629 YLPAFG
+629 YLPSFG
-635 TETAATPP
+635 TDAVASAPG
-643 SKEEAALQ
+643 KEEAALQ
-651 RHNHRE
+651 RRNHRE

-664 TNLRVNKDQLTS
+664 TNLRVNKDQLTT

-691 HDVQLRVRGQLRET
+691 HDVQLRVTGQLRET
-705 GYRGDTDNWLVRSHA
+705 GYLGDTDNWLVRSHS
-720 GVTGNTQSGRSSSRS
+720 GVTGNAQSGRGSSRS

-748 GILTGSARYERHR
+748 GMLTGSARCERHR
-761 SGTRRNQAG
+761 AGTRRNQAG

-777 LTNGSEQAAT
+777 LTNGSEKAGT

-809 ALTPDSLGQDAPEA
+809 ALTPGSPGQDAPE
-823 TPLAGLR
+823 PKRLAGLR
-830 LDEQDVRLVTPAEF
+830 LDEQDVRLVTPTEF

-853 QDAVGDRRRA
+853 QDAVRDRRRA
-863 QAPRPEH
+863 QPPRPDQ

-884 PRPSV
+884 PRPST
-889 GQPLRDWQLVETVGD
+889 GQALRDWQLVETVGD
-904 GRAVRDLAFQL
+904 GQAVRDLAFQL
-915 LSKAAARNKG
+915 LSRAAARNKN

-932 AAEGLAPRLAIEE
+932 QAEGLAPRLAIEE
-945 RFGPQAITAAL
+945 RFGPQAVTAAL

-983 TRLTLTNPKFVHRG
+983 TRLTLANPKFLHRG

-1014 QEGQGT
+1014 QAGQGT
-1020 TSTWQFGATG
+1020 TSTWQVGATG
-1030 SENDAEWRLGQ
+1030 SENGPEWRLGQ
-1041 GLSGSRTTSA
+1041 GLSGSRTTSE
-1051 GDTRSAALSG
+1051 GDARSAALSG

-1120 APIRRQLKLDPE
+1120 ASIRRQLKLDAELAP
-1132 PALMTPP
+1132 MTTPP
-1139 PSRPGPRPAEG
+1139 STRQ
-1150 SRAGAERAA
+1150 ER
-1159 REKGR
+1159 
-1164 AADTAGGRTADTAG
+1164 
-1178 GSTADTAGG
+1178 
-1187 RTAGTAGGSTA
+1187 
-1198 DTAGKRATDIA
+1198 
-1209 GSRTT
+1209 
-1214 RPAESSRADAERESR
+1214 
-1229 EKGHAADTARDR
+1229 
-1241 TADTAGKRATDI
+1241 
-1253 AGSRTTRPAESS
+1253 RPAESS
-1265 RAGAERES
+1265 RAGAEREA
-1273 REKGRAAD
+1273 REGVRATGTTD
-1281 TARDR
+1281 TA
-1286 AADTAGGRT
+1286 
-1295 ADTAGKRATDIA
+1295 
-1307 GSRTTR
+1307 
-1313 PAESSRA
+1313 SS
-1320 GTERESREKGRATA
+1320 
-1334 ASGSRIAGTTSAP
+1334 TTSAP
-1347 GSSTSAPPRTGPSFG
+1347 RRATGPSFD
-1362 RGLPLGF
+1362 RALPLGF
-1369 GMVENLPNFVPLLA
+1369 GMIENLPNFVPLLA
-1383 RLRTRLV
+1383 RLRTRLA
-1390 ESGQQGL
+1390 ESGQQSL
-1397 AEDLLPRQQL
+1397 ADDLLPRRQL

-1418 RVLDRDGSTGLL
+1418 RVLDRDGSAGLL

-1463 YDGAA
+1463 SEGAA

-1476 ITAAVTQ
+1476 ITAAVAQ
-1483 QAAAHDEGVTT
+1483 QAASHDEGATT
-1494 GLEGIFSGSGK
+1494 GVEGIFAGSGK
-1505 PEGGAGQLKSTGGAA
+1505 PDGGAGQLKSMGGAA

-1526 GSSRRSGT
+1526 GGSRRSGT
-1534 AGRGQLGMKTVA
+1534 ADRGQLGMKTVA
-1546 EAKTAPSSKMR
+1546 EAKTAKSSKMR

-1568 GDRRLAVVSL
+1568 GDRRVALVSL
-1578 GRQELTHRVLDKD
+1578 GRQALTHRVLEKD
-1591 LAALSRM
+1591 LAALGRL
-1598 TAPRPAPVAPA
+1598 TAPRHQPVAPA
-1609 PGPPGARPAA
+1609 PGPRGDRPDA
-1619 LGAWRS
+1619 LGNWRS

-1646 ELVNSAVREAGG
+1646 ELVGSAVREAGG

-1663 AKGQA
+1663 SKGQA
-1668 AAYTLHEAVS
+1668 AAYTLNEAVS

-1701 TGVEGQDLRASLH
+1701 TGAAGQDLRASLH

-1760 GLAGAG
+1760 GLVGAG

-1781 AGGAG
+1781 AGGS
-1786 GGAGLAANAS
+1786 GGAADSAVNAS

-1803 PKFAS
+1803 PKSAS
-1808 VLVQFTLDVRVVAS
+1808 VLVQFTLDVRVVAR
-1822 VSRRVRSGRAGTAVR
+1822 VSNRVRPGRTGTAVR

-1849 PEPVVRGMLGA
+1849 PEPVVRRMLA
-1860 RTTLLQDPDDQ
+1860 AQQDRLQDPDDH
-1871 LGLRRAAPAPPT
+1871 LGPRKAAAATPQD

>member
-1 MRTERQAGDGGKDTS
+1 MRTQRQAGDSGKDAS
-16 SEASRAAVTARP
+16 SEVSPAPVTARP
-28 AGPTGPTEHAL
+28 AGPTEHAL
-39 LTLQGRAGNT
+39 L
-49 ATTLALQGGRSSA
+49 ALQGTAGNAATTQALRDAKGKGKGVARPPAVRSRPVA
-62 VTRQPTGRDRAE
+62 PVAPIAE
-74 PGLVLPPYLMDFQA
+74 EHTDPGLVLPPYLMDFQA

-96 LTGHEFVGNALAAV
+96 LTGHEFVRNAVAAV
-110 VGHRDGTVAALAADL
+110 VGHGDGTVADIAAEL
-125 AGRPEAYYGQGRAFA
+125 AGRPESFYGQGRAFA
-140 VKGKD
+140 VQGKGGRD
-145 GKEWY
+145 GSGGSGGSGGREWY

-155 VTRAPDD
+155 VSRAPDD
-162 RPPVFHPKDLLADA
+162 RPPVFHPKDLLANT
-176 VTDPDGA
+176 VPDPDGA
-183 PLAPVDEAE
+183 PLAAVDDAE
-192 SKDTKVDVQHN
+192 GKDTKVDVQHN

-211 ASGGSSKGA
+211 ASGGSSKGV
-220 GGMAFGLAPVVPG
+220 GGMAFGLAPVAPG
-233 LWLGGAALANAQ
+233 LWLGGAGLANAQ

-260 EPRVLRSDKG
+260 EPRVLRSEKG

-286 QGTQH
+286 QGAQH
-291 ATRHAQTFHG
+291 AAQHAQTFHG

-309 PTEHLVPAGTE
+309 PTEHLVPAGTA
-320 APAAPR
+320 APAAPE

-332 ARQVSLADSMA
+332 ARRVSLADSLA

-362 AVAAVLHP
+362 AVASVLHP
-370 SLTAPGAPGRA
+370 SLTAPGAPGRS

-394 DLPRLLRDGV
+394 DMPRLLRDGV
-404 TGEDLASKDGSSVG
+404 TGEDLAAKDGSSVG
-418 SYRLHAVITGMSPAW
+418 SYLLHAEITGMSPAW

-450 TESAGKGRALTGG
+450 TESAGKGRAVTGG
-463 LGPAIGIGA
+463 VGPAIGVGA
-472 AGNAAVLRGTA
+472 VGNAAVLRGTA

-507 EVRGDKVLYLAT
+507 EVRGDKMLYLAT
-519 VDLTVEGTGPRSAQ
+519 VRFTAEGTGPRSAE
-533 MVLRPGTRVARH
+533 MILRPGTRVARH

-550 MSLRADEAQS
+550 MSLRADEARS
-560 LGLPLPPGTEAGEF
+560 LGLPLPPGTEAEEVKEATETKEAKEAKEF
-574 IEKPKRTD
+574 IERPKRTD
-582 ENGAEVDVERHLP
+582 ENGDEVDVERHLP
-595 FGALGSS
+595 FGAMGSS

-609 TGPMVRAVQQLFAT
+609 TRPMVRAVQELFAT

-635 TETAATPP
+635 MDAVASAPG
-643 SKEEAALQ
+643 KEEAALQ
-651 RHNHRE
+651 RRNHRE

-664 TNLRVNKDQLTS
+664 TNLRVNKDQLTT

-683 RRKTTLHA
+683 RRKTTLHS
-691 HDVQLRVRGQLRET
+691 HDVQIRVRGQLRET
-705 GYRGDTDNWLVRSHA
+705 GYLGDTDDWLVRSHS
-720 GVTGNTQSGRSSSRS
+720 GVTGNTQSGRGSSRS
-735 IGGLVLGQARIVP
+735 IGGLVLGQARLVP
-748 GILTGSARYERHR
+748 GILTGSARYERHS

-777 LTNGSEQAAT
+777 LTNGSEKAST

-809 ALTPDSLGQDAPEA
+809 ALTPGSLGQDAPEA
-823 TPLAGLR
+823 RQLAGLH
-830 LDEQDVRLVTPAEF
+830 LDEQDVRLVTPTEF
-844 TLDEEGKRR
+844 TLDEEGRRR

-863 QAPRPEH
+863 QAPRPAH

-889 GQPLRDWQLVETVGD
+889 GQPLRDWQLAETVGD
-904 GRAVRDLAFQL
+904 GQAVRDLAFQL
-915 LSKAAARNKG
+915 LSRAAARNKG

-932 AAEGLAPRLAIEE
+932 QTEGLAPRLAIEE
-945 RFGPQAITAAL
+945 RFGPQAITASL

-983 TRLTLTNPKFVHRG
+983 TRLTLTNPKFLHQG

-1030 SENDAEWRLGQ
+1030 SENGPEWRLGQ
-1041 GLSGSRTTSA
+1041 GLSGSRTTSE

-1132 PALMTPP
+1132 PALMSSP
-1139 PSRPGPRPAEG
+1139 RQPGQRPAEN
-1150 SRAGAERAA
+1150 SRA
-1159 REKGR
+1159 
-1164 AADTAGGRTADTAG
+1164 
-1178 GSTADTAGG
+1178 
-1187 RTAGTAGGSTA
+1187 
-1198 DTAGKRATDIA
+1198 
-1209 GSRTT
+1209 
-1214 RPAESSRADAERESR
+1214 
-1229 EKGHAADTARDR
+1229 
-1241 TADTAGKRATDI
+1241 
-1253 AGSRTTRPAESS
+1253 AESS
-1265 RAGAERES
+1265 RAGAEREAG
-1273 REKGRAAD
+1273 EGGHAAE
-1281 TARDR
+1281 TA
-1286 AADTAGGRT
+1286 
-1295 ADTAGKRATDIA
+1295 A
-1307 GSRTTR
+1307 GST
-1313 PAESSRA
+1313 
-1320 GTERESREKGRATA
+1320 
-1334 ASGSRIAGTTSAP
+1334 
-1347 GSSTSAPPRTGPSFG
+1347 TSAPPRTTGPSFA
-1362 RGLPLGF
+1362 RALPLGF

-1383 RLRTRLV
+1383 RLRTRLA

-1397 AEDLLPRQQL
+1397 ADDLLPRQQL

-1418 RVLDRDGSTGLL
+1418 RVLDRDGSAGLL

-1442 FDGRRTPYW
+1442 LDGRRTPYW

-1483 QAAAHDEGVTT
+1483 QAASHDEGVTT
-1494 GLEGIFSGSGK
+1494 GVEGILAGSGK
-1505 PEGGAGQLKSTGGAA
+1505 PDGGAGQLKSTGGAA

-1526 GSSRRSGT
+1526 GGSRRSGT

-1546 EAKTAPSSKMR
+1546 EAKTAKSSKMR

-1568 GDRRLAVVSL
+1568 GDRRLALVSL
-1578 GRQELTHRVLDKD
+1578 GRQALTHRVLDQD
-1591 LAALSRM
+1591 LAALARL
-1598 TAPRPAPVAPA
+1598 TAPRHRPVAPA
-1609 PGPPGARPAA
+1609 PGPGDDRPAA
-1619 LGAWRS
+1619 LGSWRS

-1634 QVNGFQGAPQIR
+1634 QVNGFQGAPQVR
-1646 ELVNSAVREAGG
+1646 ELVGSAVREAGG

-1663 AKGQA
+1663 TKGQA

-1786 GGAGLAANAS
+1786 GAADAAVNAS

-1803 PKFAS
+1803 PKSAS
-1808 VLVQFTLDVRVVAS
+1808 VLVQFTLDVRVVAR
-1822 VSRRVRSGRAGTAVR
+1822 VTNRVRSGRTGTAVR

-1849 PEPVVRGMLGA
+1849 PEPVVRRMLA
-1860 RTTLLQDPDDQ
+1860 AQPDRLRDPDDL
-1871 LGLRRAAPAPPT
+1871 LGVREVAAATPRD

>member
-1 MRTERQAGDGGKDTS
+1 MRTQRQSGDNTKDAS
-16 SEASRAAVTARP
+16 PEASPRTAPARPDGSVGPVGTTAR
-28 AGPTGPTEHAL
+28 GLLAL
-39 LTLQGRAGNT
+39 QRAAGNT
-49 ATTLALQGGRSSA
+49 ATTRALRED
-62 VTRQPTGRDRAE
+62 RTGRAGKRTAVSRPVAPVAPIAE
-74 PGLVLPPYLMDFQA
+74 EHTAPGLVLPPYLMDLQA

-96 LTGHEFVGNALAAV
+96 LTGQEFVRNAVAAV
-110 VGHRDGTVAALAADL
+110 VGHGDGTVADIGTEL
-125 AGRPEAYYGQGRAFA
+125 AGRPESFYGQGRAFT
-140 VKGKD
+140 VQGRS
-145 GKEWY
+145 GKESY

-155 VTRAPDD
+155 VSRAPDD
-162 RPPVFHPKDLLADA
+162 RPPVFHPKDLLANT
-176 VTDPDGA
+176 VPDPDGA

-192 SKDTKVDVQHN
+192 GKDTKVDVQHN
-203 TAATVATT
+203 TATTVATT
-211 ASGGSSKGA
+211 ASGGSSTGV

-233 LWLGGAALANAQ
+233 LWLGGAALASAQ

-260 EPRVLRSDKG
+260 EPRVLRSEKG

-279 YGVRIKK
+279 YGVRVKK
-286 QGTQH
+286 HG
-291 ATRHAQTFHG
+291 AAAAQTFHG

-309 PTEHLVPAGTE
+309 PTEHLVPAGTA
-320 APAAPR
+320 APAAPQP
-326 AVGADT
+326 VQADT
-332 ARQVSLADSMA
+332 ARRVSLADSMA

-362 AVAAVLHP
+362 AVASVLHP
-370 SLTAPGAPGRA
+370 SLTAAGAPGRA
-381 RLYEATATATVLE
+381 RLHEATATATVLE

-418 SYRLHAVITGMSPAW
+418 SYRMHAEITGMSPAW

-443 QQTQHTV
+443 QQTQHTI
-450 TESAGKGRALTGG
+450 TESAGKGRAGMGG
-463 LGPAIGIGA
+463 LGPAIGVGA
-472 AGNAAVLRGTA
+472 VGNAAIVRGTA

-507 EVRGDKVLYLAT
+507 EVRGDKTLYLADVRFT
-519 VDLTVEGTGPRSAQ
+519 AAGTGPRSAE
-533 MVLRPGTRVARH
+533 MILRPGTRVAHH

-550 MSLRADEAQS
+550 MSLRTDEAHA
-560 LGLPLPPGTEAGEF
+560 LGLPLPPGTKTKEF

-582 ENGAEVDVERHLP
+582 EDGNEVDVERHLP
-595 FGALGSS
+595 FGAMGSS

-609 TGPMVRAVQQLFAT
+609 TGPMVKAVQELFAT

-635 TETAATPP
+635 TDRLASAP

-651 RHNHRE
+651 RRNHRE

-664 TNLRVNKDQLTS
+664 TNLRVNKDQLTT

-683 RRKTTLHA
+683 RRKTTLHS

-705 GYRGDTDNWLVRSHA
+705 GYLGDTDDWLVRSHS
-720 GVTGNTQSGRSSSRS
+720 GVTGNAQSGRGSSRS
-735 IGGLVLGQARIVP
+735 IGGLVLGQARLVP
-748 GILTGSARYERHR
+748 GALTGSARYERHR

-777 LTNGSEQAAT
+777 LTNGSEKAAT
-787 FGAALRLDVDVTMTS
+787 FGAALRLDVNVTMTS

-809 ALTPDSLGQDAPEA
+809 ALTPGSPGQDAPE
-823 TPLAGLR
+823 PRPMAGLH
-830 LDEQDVRLVTPAEF
+830 LDEQDVRLVTPTEF
-844 TLDEEGKRR
+844 TLDEEGRQR
-853 QDAVGDRRRA
+853 QDAVRDRRRA
-863 QAPRPEH
+863 QAARPEH

-904 GRAVRDLAFQL
+904 GQAVRDLAFQL
-915 LSKAAARNKG
+915 LSRAAARNKDA
-925 VREDPAL
+925 REDPAL
-932 AAEGLAPRLAIEE
+932 ATEGLAPRLAIEE
-945 RFGPQAITAAL
+945 RFGPQAITASL

-970 YPRRLAALNGAVG
+970 HPRRLAALNGAVG
-983 TRLTLTNPKFVHRG
+983 TRLTLGNPKFLHRG

-1030 SENDAEWRLGQ
+1030 SENGAEWRLGQ
-1041 GLSGSRTTSA
+1041 GLSGNRTTST

-1099 ATAARTLPAEAAVWL
+1099 ATGARTLPAEAAVWL

-1120 APIRRQLKLDPE
+1120 AQIRRQLRLDPE
-1132 PALMTPP
+1132 PTLMSP
-1139 PSRPGPRPAEG
+1139 
-1150 SRAGAERAA
+1150 
-1159 REKGR
+1159 
-1164 AADTAGGRTADTAG
+1164 
-1178 GSTADTAGG
+1178 
-1187 RTAGTAGGSTA
+1187 AGT
-1198 DTAGKRATDIA
+1198 RQ
-1209 GSRTT
+1209 TT
-1214 RPAESSRADAERESR
+1214 
-1229 EKGHAADTARDR
+1229 
-1241 TADTAGKRATDI
+1241 
-1253 AGSRTTRPAESS
+1253 AESS
-1265 RAGAERES
+1265 RAGAEREA
-1273 REKGRAAD
+1273 REG
-1281 TARDR
+1281 T
-1286 AADTAGGRT
+1286 RT
-1295 ADTAGKRATDIA
+1295 ADTGRSSSSAAP
-1307 GSRTTR
+1307 RT
-1313 PAESSRA
+1313 
-1320 GTERESREKGRATA
+1320 
-1334 ASGSRIAGTTSAP
+1334 
-1347 GSSTSAPPRTGPSFG
+1347 APPRTGPSFA

-1383 RLRTRLV
+1383 RLRSRLA
-1390 ESGQQGL
+1390 ENGQQSL
-1397 AEDLLPRQQL
+1397 ADDLLPRQQL

-1418 RVLDRDGSTGLL
+1418 RVLDRDGSAGLL
-1430 SGAMDG
+1430 SSAMDG

-1451 AVFKVNRLGDGG
+1451 AVFKVGRLGDGAH
-1463 YDGAA
+1463 DGAA
-1468 DDGRDLEY
+1468 DDGRDMEY

-1483 QAAAHDEGVTT
+1483 QAAAHDQAVTT
-1494 GLEGIFSGSGK
+1494 GVEGILGGSGK
-1505 PEGGAGQLKSTGGAA
+1505 PEGGVGQLKSTGGAA

-1526 GSSRRSGT
+1526 GGSQRSGT

-1546 EAKTAPSSKMR
+1546 EAKTAKSSKMR

-1568 GDRRLAVVSL
+1568 GDRRLALVSL
-1578 GRQELTHRVLDKD
+1578 GRQALTHRVLDQD
-1591 LAALSRM
+1591 LAALARL
-1598 TAPRPAPVAPA
+1598 TAPRHQPVPPA
-1609 PGPPGARPAA
+1609 PGPGDDRPAA
-1619 LGAWRS
+1619 LGGWRS
-1625 GGVRLPMEA
+1625 AGVRLPMEA
-1634 QVNGFQGAPQIR
+1634 QVNGFQGAPQVR
-1646 ELVNSAVREAGG
+1646 ELVSSAVRAAGG

-1663 AKGQA
+1663 NKGQA
-1668 AAYTLHEAVS
+1668 AAYTLNEAVS

-1690 SAGAELPPVHA
+1690 SAGAELPPVHV
-1701 TGVEGQDLRASLH
+1701 TGVEGQDLRASMH

-1786 GGAGLAANAS
+1786 GAADGAVNAS

-1803 PKFAS
+1803 PKSAS
-1808 VLVQFTLDVRVVAS
+1808 VLVQFTLDVRVVAR
-1822 VSRRVRSGRAGTAVR
+1822 VTNRVRSGRTGTAVR

-1849 PEPVVRGMLGA
+1849 PEPVVRRALA
-1860 RTTLLQDPDDQ
+1860 AQPDRLQDPDDH
-1871 LGLRRAAPAPPT
+1871 LGLRKKAAPTP

>member
-1 MRTERQAGDGGKDTS
+1 MRTQRQAGDSGKDATP
-16 SEASRAAVTARP
+16 ETLRAPVTARP
-28 AGPTGPTEHAL
+28 IGSAKPARPTEHAL
-39 LTLQGRAGNT
+39 L
-49 ATTLALQGGRSSA
+49 ALQGSA
-62 VTRQPTGRDRAE
+62 GNAATTRALREGKGKGVFRPPARRNRPTPPPPIEEERTE

-96 LTGHEFVGNALAAV
+96 LTGHEFVRNAVAAV
-110 VGHRDGTVAALAADL
+110 VGHGDGTVATLAADL
-125 AGRPEAYYGQGRAFA
+125 AGRPESFYGRGRAFA
-140 VKGKD
+140 VQGKN
-145 GKEWY
+145 GKEWF
-150 DVTVT
+150 DVTVSIS
-155 VTRAPDD
+155 RAPDD
-162 RPPVFHPKDLLADA
+162 RPPAFHPKDLLANT
-176 VTDPDGA
+176 VPDPDGA
-183 PLAPVDEAE
+183 PLAAVDEAE
-192 SKDTKVDVQHN
+192 GKDTKVDVQHN

-211 ASGGSSKGA
+211 ASGGSSTGL

-233 LWLGGAALANAQ
+233 LWLGGAGLANAQ
-245 PWQSSRESRSQRNVA
+245 PWQSSRETRSQRNVA

-286 QGTQH
+286 HGAAH
-291 ATRHAQTFHG
+291 EQTFHG

-309 PTEHLVPAGTE
+309 PTEHLVPAGTLT
-320 APAAPR
+320 PAAPQPV
-326 AVGADT
+326 AADT
-332 ARQVSLADSMA
+332 ARRVSLADSMA
-343 PVAVTDT
+343 PVAVTDG

-370 SLTAPGAPGRA
+370 SLTAPGAPGRS
-381 RLYEATATATVLE
+381 RLYEATSTATVLE
-394 DLPRLLRDGV
+394 DMPRLLRDGV
-404 TGEDLASKDGSSVG
+404 VGEDLASKDGSSVG
-418 SYRLHAVITGMSPAW
+418 SYRMHAEITGMSPAW

-450 TESAGKGRALTGG
+450 TESAGKGRAVTGG
-463 LGPAIGIGA
+463 LGPAIGVGA
-472 AGNAAVLRGTA
+472 AGNAAVLRATA

-507 EVRGDKVLYLAT
+507 EVRGDKVLYFGT
-519 VDLTVEGTGPRSAQ
+519 VRFTVEGTGPRSAE
-533 MVLRPGTRVARH
+533 MILRPGTRVARH

-560 LGLPLPPGTEAGEF
+560 LGLPLPPGVEAKEF

-582 ENGAEVDVERHLP
+582 ENGDEVDVERHLP
-595 FGALGSS
+595 FGAMGSS
-602 VTLSQLD
+602 VALSQLD
-609 TGPMVRAVQQLFAT
+609 TGPMVRAVQELFAT
-623 DPRLAG
+623 DTRLAG

-635 TETAATPP
+635 SDAPATLP

-651 RHNHRE
+651 RRNHRE

-664 TNLRVNKDQLTS
+664 TNLRVNKGQLTS

-683 RRKTTLHA
+683 RRKTMLHA
-691 HDVQLRVRGQLRET
+691 HDVQIRVTGQLRET
-705 GYRGDTDNWLVRSHA
+705 GYLGDTDDWLVRSHS
-720 GVTGNTQSGRSSSRS
+720 GVTGSTQSGRSSSRS

-748 GILTGSARYERHR
+748 GVLTGSARYEKHR

-777 LTNGSEQAAT
+777 LTNGSEKAST

-809 ALTPDSLGQDAPEA
+809 ALTPGSPGQDAPE
-823 TPLAGLR
+823 PKRLPGVH
-830 LDEQDVRLVTPAEF
+830 LDEQDVRLVTPTEF

-853 QDAVGDRRRA
+853 QDAVGNGRRA
-863 QAPRPEH
+863 QAPRPEY
-870 AVTAEGIGDLATLV
+870 AVAAEGIGDLATLV

-889 GQPLRDWQLVETVGD
+889 GQALRDWQLVETVGD
-904 GRAVRDLAFQL
+904 GQAVRDLAFQL
-915 LSKAAARNKG
+915 LSRAAARNKG

-932 AAEGLAPRLAIEE
+932 QTEGLAPRLAIEE
-945 RFGPQAITAAL
+945 RFGPQAITASL

-970 YPRRLAALNGAVG
+970 HPRRLAALNGAVG
-983 TRLTLTNPKFVHRG
+983 TRLTLTNPKFLHRG
-997 AGPGTETFVL
+997 PGPGTETFVL

-1014 QEGQGT
+1014 QEGEGT
-1020 TSTWQFGATG
+1020 TRTVQVGATG
-1030 SENDAEWRLGQ
+1030 SENAAEWRLGQ
-1041 GLSGSRTTSA
+1041 GLSGSRTTSE
-1051 GDTRSAALSG
+1051 GDARSATLSG

-1099 ATAARTLPAEAAVWL
+1099 ATDARTLPAEAAVWL

-1132 PALMTPP
+1132 PAPTTSS
-1139 PSRPGPRPAEG
+1139 SRPGQ
-1150 SRAGAERAA
+1150 
-1159 REKGR
+1159 
-1164 AADTAGGRTADTAG
+1164 
-1178 GSTADTAGG
+1178 
-1187 RTAGTAGGSTA
+1187 
-1198 DTAGKRATDIA
+1198 
-1209 GSRTT
+1209 
-1214 RPAESSRADAERESR
+1214 RPAESS
-1229 EKGHAADTARDR
+1229 H
-1241 TADTAGKRATDI
+1241 
-1253 AGSRTTRPAESS
+1253 
-1265 RAGAERES
+1265 AGAEREA
-1273 REKGRAAD
+1273 REGTRA
-1281 TARDR
+1281 TRTTE
-1286 AADTAGGRT
+1286 TAG
-1295 ADTAGKRATDIA
+1295 
-1307 GSRTTR
+1307 S
-1313 PAESSRA
+1313 
-1320 GTERESREKGRATA
+1320 
-1334 ASGSRIAGTTSAP
+1334 TTSAP
-1347 GSSTSAPPRTGPSFG
+1347 TGTGPSPSFG
-1362 RGLPLGF
+1362 RSLPLGF
-1369 GMVENLPNFVPLLA
+1369 GMIENLPNFVPLLA
-1383 RLRTRLV
+1383 RLRTRLA
-1390 ESGQQGL
+1390 ESGQQSL
-1397 AEDLLPRQQL
+1397 ADDLLPRRQL
-1407 ADRNDNVQRLL
+1407 TDRNDNVQRLL
-1418 RVLDRDGSTGLL
+1418 RVLDRDGSAGLL

-1442 FDGRRTPYW
+1442 FDGRKTPYW
-1451 AVFKVNRLGDGG
+1451 AVFKVNRLGDGTKEG
-1463 YDGAA
+1463 TA

-1476 ITAAVTQ
+1476 ITAAVAQ
-1483 QAAAHDEGVTT
+1483 QATSHDEGVRA
-1494 GLEGIFSGSGK
+1494 GAEGIFAGSGK

-1526 GSSRRSGT
+1526 GGSRRSG
-1534 AGRGQLGMKTVA
+1534 AVGRGQLGMKTVA

-1557 VPIEATLELHR
+1557 MPIEATLELHR
-1568 GDRRLAVVSL
+1568 GDRRLALVSL
-1578 GRQELTHRVLDKD
+1578 GRQALTHRVLEKD
-1591 LAALSRM
+1591 LAALGRVS
-1598 TAPRPAPVAPA
+1598 APRHQPVAPA
-1609 PGPPGARPAA
+1609 PGPQDDRPAA
-1619 LGAWRS
+1619 LGTWRS

-1646 ELVNSAVREAGG
+1646 ELVSSTVREAGG

-1701 TGVEGQDLRASLH
+1701 TGVAGQDLRASLH

-1744 TQTDGLSSAD
+1744 TQTDGQSSAE

-1760 GLAGAG
+1760 GLGGAG

-1786 GGAGLAANAS
+1786 GAADTAVNAS

-1803 PKFAS
+1803 PKSAS
-1808 VLVQFTLDVRVVAS
+1808 VLVQFMLDVRVVAK
-1822 VSRRVRSGRAGTAVR
+1822 VSNRMRSGRTGTAVR

-1849 PEPVVRGMLGA
+1849 PEPVVRRMLA
-1860 RTTLLQDPDDQ
+1860 AQQAQLRDPDDHM
-1871 LGLRRAAPAPPT
+1871 GLRKAAAATPQD